1 MLAKLAGHGVRCRR
15 FVATNK
21 TMKALRIILFASA
34 CLLVPISKLWSADLV
49 RVGYP
54 SLATGFAASWVTA
67 DKGLWKKQGLE
78 VELIFLRGGSRTV
91 SALLGGSVDF
101 ILGSDLGITTALI
114 QGASLTRV
122 GVTTNTLG
130 YAMVVQPGI
139 KSVRDLKGKIIG
151 ITPGRDAA
159 YARVVKLLRDNG
171 MDAAKDVTFL
181 SVGDGGPAA
190 RVAALSSGVI
200 QATMFTPPSDK
211 ISEKAGMS
219 ILTRLDV
226 ANVGAGINT
235 TPAFIQK
242 NRAQS
247 LRFLRG
253 YMEGIHYLKA
263 NKDESLKIFSR
274 YVRNADLGIMAY
286 LYEEI
291 SSRAEKDLRPQ
302 SEAVRALLDLAAL
315 DFPQAKKLTEKDNW
329 DLSLID
335 EIQRSGFVD
344 QLYRK

>member
-1 MLAKLAGHGVRCRR
+1 MKL
-15 FVATNK
+15 
-21 TMKALRIILFASA
+21 LRIASA
-34 CLLVPISKLWSADLV
+34 VLAWFLIAKSTLWSADVV

-67 DKGLWKKQGLE
+67 DKGIWKKHGLD

-91 SALLGGSVDF
+91 SALIGGSVDF
-101 ILGSDLGITTALI
+101 ILGSDLGITTAII

-130 YAMVVQPGI
+130 YSMVVQPGI
-139 KSVRDLKGKIIG
+139 KTVRDLKGKIIG

-200 QATMFTPPSDK
+200 HATMFTPPSDK
-211 ISEKAGMS
+211 ISEKSGMS
-219 ILTRLDV
+219 ILSRLDV
-226 ANVGAGINT
+226 ANVGGGINT
-235 TPAFIQK
+235 TPGFIQK
-242 NRAQS
+242 NRPQA

-263 NKDESLKIFSR
+263 NKDESLKIFSK
-274 YVRNADLGIMAY
+274 YVRNPDLGIMAY

-291 SSRAEKDLRPQ
+291 STRAEKDLRPQ
-302 SEAVRALLDLAAL
+302 SDAMRAMLDLAAL
-315 DFPQAKKLTEKDNW
+315 DFPQVKKLSEKDNW

-335 EIQRSGFVD
+335 EIQRSGFLE
-344 QLYRK
+344 QLYKK

>member
-1 MLAKLAGHGVRCRR
+1 MPQQFLS
-15 FVATNK
+15 F
-21 TMKALRIILFASA
+21 IIGIFLLLSLPSTSA
-34 CLLVPISKLWSADLV
+34 AQVI

-67 DKGLWKKQGLE
+67 DKGIWKKHGLD

-91 SALLGGSVDF
+91 AALIGGSVDF
-101 ILGSDLGITTALI
+101 ILGSDIGVVTAIL

-130 YAMVVQPGI
+130 YSIVVQPSI
-139 KSVRDLKGKIIG
+139 KTIRDLKGKIIG

-159 YARVVKLLRDNG
+159 YVRVVKLLRDNG
-171 MDAAKDVTFL
+171 MDAGKDVTFL

-190 RVAALSSGVI
+190 RVAALSAGVI
-200 QATMFTPPSDK
+200 HASMFTPPSDM
-211 ISEKAGMS
+211 ISEKAGMR

-226 ANVGAGINT
+226 ANVGGGINT
-235 TPAFIQK
+235 TPALVQK
-242 NRAQS
+242 NRPQA

-253 YMEGIHYLKA
+253 YMEGIQYLKSH
-263 NKDESLKIFSR
+263 KDESMKIFSK
-274 YVRNADLGIMAY
+274 YVRNPDLAIMAY

-291 SSRAEKDLRPQ
+291 STRAEKDLRPQ
-302 SEAVRALLDLAAL
+302 AEALRAMIDLAAL
-315 DFPQAKKLTEKDNW
+315 YFPQAKKLTEKDNS

-335 EIQRSGFVD
+335 EIQRSGFVE
-344 QLYRK
+344 QLYR